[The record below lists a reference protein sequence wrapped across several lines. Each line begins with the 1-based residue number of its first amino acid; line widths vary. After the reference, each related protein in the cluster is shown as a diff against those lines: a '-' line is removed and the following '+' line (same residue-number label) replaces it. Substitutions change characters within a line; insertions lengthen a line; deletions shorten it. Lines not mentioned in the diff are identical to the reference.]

1 MRSGYFLL
9 NENSYNNLILLDFL
23 TINIDNLYTNGQIII
38 DIFLNNNLFKEK
50 KQYVYGTL
58 FFGGL
63 NDR

>member
-1 MRSGYFLL
+1 MRSGYFLI
-9 NENSYNNLILLDFL
+9 NENSYNNLIFLDFL
-23 TINIDNLYTNGQIII
+23 TINIDNYYTNVQNIIGI
-38 DIFLNNNLFKEK
+38 CLNNNLFKVI